1 MRMYEKSVSGMV
13 SQRAGGRFF
22 FLPTPHP
29 LGRVDVRKKKRKGR
43 TESEHIILIRQIENN
58 GES

>member
-1 MRMYEKSVSGMV
+1 MKKASPAWSPREP
-13 SQRAGGRFF
+13 AGEFF

>member
-1 MRMYEKSVSGMV
+1 MA